1 MRAKRIRL
9 TIVGLA
15 ITAGLVTMAWVGR
28 AKAQSGGQAAGP
40 GSQSGETVYAPKK
53 TPPSQPIPTPG
64 NVTQPIQPT
73 QPQKINPKKVFTL
86 STSTNLV
93 NVNVLVTD
101 NNGDPIPGLQ
111 KDNFRIYDDGVP
123 QTVTNFSTA
132 AAPMT
137 VCLLVEFSNKWWG
150 YLYLALEDAYQFLDF
165 MRPQDWVAVVSFGM
179 RPHIIQDFTHNRY
192 AVKAALD
199 SLRIPGFSETN
210 LYDALNFT
218 LGRMENIQGRKG
230 IIVICTGFDTFS
242 KITYGEM
249 LKIIRASNTPIYPI
263 SILSWVTVRY
273 GSNIDSLQARNALT
287 TFAKYSGGEAFF
299 PRFSGQLPG
308 IYRQIASQLRQEYSL
323 GFIPTNPSAKG
334 KYHKLKVE
342 LVAPDGS
349 PLKIVNQ
356 KGKVVKYRILA
367 REGYYAQ
374 KS

>member
-1 MRAKRIRL
+1 MTAKRISL
-9 TIVGLA
+9 VVVGMAVAL
-15 ITAGLVTMAWVGR
+15 GVTAWVIR
-28 AKAQSGGQAAGP
+28 AHAQNGQSSGP
-40 GSQSGETVYAPKK
+40 GSQSGETIYSPKK
-53 TPPSQPIPTPG
+53 SSPSAPVPTPG
-64 NVTQPIQPT
+64 NVNQPIQESK
-73 QPQKINPKKVFTL
+73 PQKINPKNVYTL

-123 QTVTNFSTA
+123 QTITNFSTVS
-132 AAPMT
+132 APMT

-150 YLYLALEDAYQFLDF
+150 YLYLALEDAYQFLNF

-179 RPHIIQDFTHNRY
+179 RPHIIQNFTHNRY
-192 AVKAALD
+192 AVKSALD

-210 LYDALNFT
+210 LYDAINFT
-218 LGRMENIQGRKG
+218 LDRMQNIQGRKG
-230 IIVICTGFDTFS
+230 IIVICTGIDTFS

-249 LKIIRASNTPIYPI
+249 LKIIKASNTPIYPI

-287 TFAKYSGGEAFF
+287 TFAKYSGGEAYF

-308 IYRQIASQLRQEYSL
+308 IYRQIAAELRQEYSL
-323 GFIPTNPSAKG
+323 GFIPTNPTHNG
-334 KYHKLKVE
+334 KYHKLRVE
-342 LVAPDGS
+342 LVAPDGA

-356 KGKVVKYRILA
+356 KGKVIKYRIEA
-367 REGYYAQ
+367 RQGYYAQ